1 LPPTPG
7 RGKMSPMSRSPLLFD
22 DALARIAFDLS
33 PSGMLAVNEQG
44 EIVAVNREV
53 EHLFGWPREELIGR
67 SIDVLVPERFRR
79 RHTGHRAT
87 FMHDP
92 QTRAMGA
99 GRDLFGLRRDGAEF
113 PVEIGLKPVKSGEH
127 TVVLASIVDI
137 TARRALEDRQ
147 RRSQKLEAIGV
158 LAGGIAHDFN
168 NILLSIVGHTELALR
183 DPGLN
188 DQSKGDLD
196 RVLKGAQRGRDLV
209 KRILLFSR
217 DSEVVKAPVR
227 LERTATE
234 ALNLMRASLP
244 SSVEIRTRF
253 DPATPVVLS
262 DETQIHQ
269 ILVNLA
275 TNSLHAM
282 PNGGTLTI
290 TIEPFR
296 IMPEYAAAHPGLEP
310 GRAARI
316 TVSDTGTGM
325 PPAVL
330 ERALEPFFTTKPPGQ
345 GTGLGLSVIHGIV
358 RSHRGTL
365 EIASVEGRGT
375 TIAIVLPQGGDAGI
389 ESLAG
394 EESPKDEKR
403 GPHVL
408 FVEDEPVLA
417 DMQKRQLE
425 HMGFTVTTHTSSV
438 QALADFRQR
447 PDAFAIVITDDT
459 MPQMRGLVLAREI
472 HAIRP
477 ALPILMVSGGDNAQP
492 QDLEAAGV
500 RKVLRKPHTASELEQ
515 AIREVL
521 Q

>member
-1 LPPTPG
+1 
-7 RGKMSPMSRSPLLFD
+7 MSPLTFD
-22 DALARIAFDLS
+22 DALAHIAFDLS
-33 PSGMLAVNEQG
+33 PSGMLAVDEQG
-44 EIVAVNREV
+44 VIIAVNREV
-53 EHLFGWPREELIGR
+53 EHLFGWPREELIGQTV
-67 SIDVLVPERFRR
+67 DVLVPQRIRGA
-79 RHTGHRAT
+79 HKGHRGA
-87 FMHDP
+87 FMREP

-113 PVEIGLKPVKSGEH
+113 PVEIGLKPVKNGEH
-127 TVVLASIVDI
+127 TVVLVSIVDI
-137 TARRALEDRQ
+137 SARVALENQQ

-183 DPGLN
+183 DPGLGS
-188 DQSKGDLD
+188 QSKGDLD

-217 DSEVVKAPVR
+217 DSEVAKTPVH
-227 LERTATE
+227 LERTAIE

-244 SSVEIRTRF
+244 SSVEIRTHF
-253 DPATPVVLS
+253 DSATPVVLS

-282 PNGGTLTI
+282 PDGGTLTL

-296 IMPEYAAAHPGLEP
+296 VTPEFAAAHPGVDP
-310 GRAARI
+310 GNAARI

-325 PPAVL
+325 PPEVL
-330 ERALEPFFTTKPPGQ
+330 ERVLEPFFTTKPAGQ

-358 RSHRGTL
+358 RSHRGAL
-365 EIASVEGRGT
+365 DIASVPGRGT
-375 TIAIVLPQGGDAGI
+375 TITIVLPQGVDQGPGDVATSDPIPG
-389 ESLAG
+389 
-394 EESPKDEKR
+394 EKR

-408 FVEDEPVLA
+408 FVEDETTLA
-417 DMQKRQLE
+417 DMQRRQLE
-425 HMGFTVTTHTSSV
+425 HFGYSVTVHTSSV
-438 QALADFRQR
+438 QALADFRRR
-447 PDAFAIVITDDT
+447 PDAFAVVVTDDT
-459 MPQMRGLVLAREI
+459 MPQMRGMALAREI
-472 HAIRP
+472 HAARP
-477 ALPILMVSGGDNAQP
+477 ALPILMVSGGDNLQP

-500 RKVLRKPHTASELEQ
+500 RRVLKKPHTASELDQ

>member
-1 LPPTPG
+1 MSSISPP
-7 RGKMSPMSRSPLLFD
+7 SFD

-33 PSGMLAVNEQG
+33 PSGMLAVNERG
-44 EIVAVNREV
+44 EIIAVNREV
-53 EHLFGWPREELIGR
+53 ERLFGWRREELIGK
-67 SIDVLVPERFRR
+67 SIDVLVPQSVRGAHGGYRD
-79 RHTGHRAT
+79 A
-87 FMHDP
+87 FMQKP

-113 PVEIGLKPVKSGEH
+113 PVEIGLKPVQNGDQ

-137 TARRALEDRQ
+137 SARVALENRQ

-168 NILLSIVGHTELALR
+168 NILLSIVGHTELAMR
-183 DPGLN
+183 DPGL
-188 DQSKGDLD
+188 SAESRGDLD
-196 RVLKGAQRGRDLV
+196 RVLKGAQRGRELV

-217 DSEVVKAPVR
+217 DTEVVKAPVR
-227 LERTATE
+227 LDRMVTE

-253 DPATPVVLS
+253 DPETPVVLS
-262 DETQIHQ
+262 DETQLHQ

-290 TIEPFR
+290 TVEPFR
-296 IMPEYAAAHPGLEP
+296 ITPDYAAAHPGIEP

-316 TVSDTGTGM
+316 SVSDTGTGM
-325 PPAVL
+325 APDVL

-358 RSHRGTL
+358 RSHRGAL
-365 EIASVEGRGT
+365 ELASVEGRGT
-375 TIAIVLPQGGDAGI
+375 TITIVLPQGGDAGV
-389 ESLAG
+389 EAAEAATEPAAEQKS
-394 EESPKDEKR
+394 

-425 HMGFTVTTHTSSV
+425 YMGYRVTVHTSSV
-438 QALADFRQR
+438 QALADFRGR
-447 PDAFAIVITDDT
+447 PDAFALLITDDT

-472 HAIRP
+472 HLIRP
-477 ALPILMVSGGDNAQP
+477 ALPILMVSGGDQAQP
-492 QDLEAAGV
+492 QELEDAGV
-500 RKVLRKPHTASELEQ
+500 SKVLRKPHTASELEQ

-521 Q
+521 R

>member
-1 LPPTPG
+1 
-7 RGKMSPMSRSPLLFD
+7 MSPLTFD
-22 DALARIAFDLS
+22 DALAHIAFDLS
-33 PSGMLAVNEQG
+33 PSGMLAVDEQG
-44 EIVAVNREV
+44 VIIAVNREV
-53 EHLFGWPREELIGR
+53 EHLFGWPREELIGQTV
-67 SIDVLVPERFRR
+67 DVLVPQRIRGA
-79 RHTGHRAT
+79 HKGHRGA
-87 FMHDP
+87 FMREP

-99 GRDLFGLRRDGAEF
+99 GRDLFGLPRDGAEF
-113 PVEIGLKPVKSGEH
+113 PVEIGLKPVKNGEH
-127 TVVLASIVDI
+127 TVVLVSIVDI
-137 TARRALEDRQ
+137 SARVALENQQ

-183 DPGLN
+183 DPGLGS
-188 DQSKGDLD
+188 QSKGDLD

-217 DSEVVKAPVR
+217 DSEVAKTPVH
-227 LERTATE
+227 LERTAIE

-244 SSVEIRTRF
+244 SSVEIRTHF
-253 DPATPVVLS
+253 DSATPVVLS

-282 PNGGTLTI
+282 PDGGTLTL

-296 IMPEYAAAHPGLEP
+296 VTPEFAAAHPGVDP
-310 GRAARI
+310 GNAARI

-325 PPAVL
+325 PPEVL
-330 ERALEPFFTTKPPGQ
+330 ERVLEPFFTTKPAGQ

-358 RSHRGTL
+358 RSHRGAL
-365 EIASVEGRGT
+365 DIASVPGRGT
-375 TIAIVLPQGGDAGI
+375 TITIVLPQGVDQGPGDVATSDPIPG
-389 ESLAG
+389 
-394 EESPKDEKR
+394 EKR

-408 FVEDEPVLA
+408 FVEDETTLA
-417 DMQKRQLE
+417 DMQRRQLE
-425 HMGFTVTTHTSSV
+425 HFGYSVTVHTSSV
-438 QALADFRQR
+438 QALADFRRR
-447 PDAFAIVITDDT
+447 PDAFAVVVTDDT
-459 MPQMRGLVLAREI
+459 MPQMRGMALAREI
-472 HAIRP
+472 HAARP
-477 ALPILMVSGGDNAQP
+477 ALPILMVSGGDNLQP

-500 RKVLRKPHTASELEQ
+500 RRVLKKPHTASELDQ

>member
-1 LPPTPG
+1 MSSTPHV
-7 RGKMSPMSRSPLLFD
+7 FD

-33 PSGMLAVNEQG
+33 PSGMLAVSGEG
-44 EIVAVNREV
+44 EIIAVNREV
-53 EHLFGWPREELIGR
+53 ERLFGWPREELIGR
-67 SIDVLVPERFRR
+67 SIEVLVPQRFRGA
-79 RHTGHRAT
+79 HTGHRGT
-87 FMHDP
+87 FMKAP
-92 QTRAMGA
+92 TSRAMGA

-113 PVEIGLKPVKSGEH
+113 PVEIGLNPVKSGEQ
-127 TVVLASIVDI
+127 TVVLASVVDI
-137 TARRALEDRQ
+137 SARRALEDQQ

-188 DQSKGDLD
+188 AQSRGDLD
-196 RVLKGAQRGRDLV
+196 RVLKGAARGRDLV

-217 DSEVVKAPVR
+217 DAEVVKVPVR
-227 LERTATE
+227 LDRTVNE
-234 ALNLMRASLP
+234 AVNLMRASLP
-244 SSVEIRTRF
+244 SSVEIRTRV
-253 DPATPVVLS
+253 DPATPVILS
-262 DETQIHQ
+262 DETQLHQ

-290 TIEPFR
+290 TVEPFR
-296 IMPEYAAAHPGLEP
+296 VTPDYASAHAGLEP
-310 GRAARI
+310 GNAARI

-325 PPAVL
+325 PADVL

-358 RSHRGTL
+358 RSHRGAL
-365 EIASVEGRGT
+365 EIASVVGRGT
-375 TIAIVLPQGGDAGI
+375 TITVVLPQGDAGV
-389 ESLAG
+389 EKEAA
-394 EESPKDEKR
+394 EEAAPRHEKR

-417 DMQKRQLE
+417 DMQRRQLE
-425 HMGFTVTTHTSSV
+425 HLGFTVTMHTSSV
-438 QALADFRQR
+438 QALADFRGR
-447 PDAFAIVITDDT
+447 PDAFAILVTDDT
-459 MPQMRGLVLAREI
+459 MPQMRGSALAREI
-472 HAIRP
+472 HALRP

-500 RKVLRKPHTASELEQ
+500 RKVLRKPHSAGELEQ
-515 AIREVL
+515 AIREVIG